1 MTPDVDDLRAILA
14 AYKKVADA
22 SWPQLHPSMH
32 DRSRH
37 WGTATEHELRTELDE
52 YVRDASSPTCQ
63 LRLFW
68 KIGPQFAFG
77 GCNAQFAQDA
87 GFANA
92 TDLVGI
98 TDFDPRLPW
107 RPQSAKY
114 RLDDEAIVA
123 SRTPQLDIVERQKA

>member
-1 MTPDVDDLRAILA
+1 MPTRCSESCGRCAERRAEVRCRRGAIALRPFGDQFRASSKAEINMTPNVDDLRAILA

-32 DRSRH
+32 DKSRH

-77 GCNAQFAQDA
+77 GCNA
-87 GFANA
+87 
-92 TDLVGI
+92 
-98 TDFDPRLPW
+98 
-107 RPQSAKY
+107 
-114 RLDDEAIVA
+114 
-123 SRTPQLDIVERQKA
+123 